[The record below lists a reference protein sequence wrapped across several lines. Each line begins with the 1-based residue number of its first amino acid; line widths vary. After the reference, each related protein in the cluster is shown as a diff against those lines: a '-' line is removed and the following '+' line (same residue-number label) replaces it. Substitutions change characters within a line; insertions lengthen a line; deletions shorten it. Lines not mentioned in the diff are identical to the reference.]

1 MRLPRPRI
9 PIDVKLAVADRQL
22 RERNTVALF
31 AVDVVVARRREDPPP
46 RPPSRAA
53 QLKHML
59 HTLFGDAPFHLDH
72 DPMLALRQFNVNRG
86 TYVPD
91 ANDPNYLVYRTKEGH
106 RLKTYV
112 RGDGAQLSD
121 AGKLRKEIRKR
132 KKATRPKR
140 KWPSRPLRGGK
151 L

>member
-31 AVDVVVARRREDPPP
+31 AVELIVTTEMGSANP
-46 RPPSRAA
+46 RPPSRTA
-53 QLKHML
+53 QLANML
-59 HTLFGDAPFHLDH
+59 RTLFGTEPVHLDH
-72 DPMLALRQFNVNRG
+72 DPPLMLRMFNVNRG

-91 ANDPNYLVYRTKEGH
+91 ANDPNYLCWRTKENH
-106 RLKTYV
+106 RVKTFI

-121 AGKLRKEIRKR
+121 AGKRRKEIRKR

-140 KWPSRPLRGGK
+140 KWPSRPMRRTP
-151 L
+151 